1 MKTIVVANQKGG
13 VAKTTTCGALVSV
26 LGRKGY
32 RTLGIDMD
40 PQGTFTDNSR
50 CKQSEHGVYSVMRK
64 EEPIRDCIQHTN
76 LFDLLPASIMMSTLE
91 QELSG
96 QIGRECR
103 LREGIEADR
112 LSDLYDFVII
122 DCPPALG
129 TLTVNALVCGDY
141 VLVPT
146 NADINAVKGIVQLN
160 IVISQVRTYFNRDLK
175 VAGILQT
182 RDNKRLNISKE
193 VRKVAEMAAESIQ
206 CNLLET
212 RIVSPRRRQICRGST
227 SMIMIPKALWRWIMS
242 SLSANCCGRWKNEP
256 KNIPPGGRGCAS
268 IRENVC
274 RPRRDCPAG
283 G

>member
-103 LREGIEADR
+103 LREGIEAGR

-212 RIVSPRRRQICRGST
+212 RIRSCVSAPEANLQGIDLYDYDPQST
-227 SMIMIPKALWRWIMS
+227 VAMDYEQFVSEL
-242 SLSANCCGRWKNEP
+242 L
-256 KNIPPGGRGCAS
+256 
-268 IRENVC
+268 REVEE
-274 RPRRDCPAG
+274 
-283 G
+283 